1 MLTSRLSPAMC
12 IAGLALGLLAVPLA
26 SDAQPPATIPTVGV
40 LAPNRPPLASDPD
53 SGLNAFLQG
62 LRDLGYLEGQNIRLE
77 YYYAEGQ
84 LERLPALATELVQRN
99 PHVIFTWLT
108 SGALAAQQASTS
120 IPIVVGAATD
130 LVAQGIVGD
139 LARPGGNLT
148 GLVLPSTV
156 LEGKRLEVLKEAVP
170 QLTRVAVLVHP
181 ADPAHHPLPGAL
193 EAEARTLGLELQRVE
208 AANPDA
214 FEAAVAVIVQSR
226 AEALLIADHS
236 IFLRHR
242 DHLLKLVGRHQ
253 LPSVAAQRRYAEA
266 GSLIAYGPNTL
277 EMFRRAAVY
286 VDKILKGAKPADLPL
301 ELPMKY
307 DLVINL
313 KTAKALGLT
322 MPPILLF
329 QATEVIQ

>member
-1 MLTSRLSPAMC
+1 MLTASLSPAMC
-12 IAGLALGLLAVPLA
+12 IALLALGLLTVPLA
-26 SDAQPPATIPTVGV
+26 SDAQPPAHIPTVGV
-40 LAPNRPPLASDPD
+40 LAPNRPPLASDPS
-53 SGLNAFLQG
+53 SGLNAFRQG

-84 LERLPALATELVQRN
+84 LDRLPALAADLVRLSPN
-99 PHVIFTWLT
+99 VIFTWLT
-108 SGALAAQQASTS
+108 AGALAAQQATTT

-130 LVAQGIVGD
+130 LVAQGIVTS

-148 GLVLPSTV
+148 GLALPSTV

-181 ADPAHHPLPGAL
+181 ADPAHHPLPGVL

-208 AANPDA
+208 ATDPDA
-214 FEAAVAVIVQSR
+214 FEAAVAAIVR
-226 AEALLIADHS
+226 TRVEALLIADHS

-242 DHLLKLVGRHQ
+242 DRLLELVGRHQ

-266 GSLIAYGPNTL
+266 GSLIAYGPSTL

-286 VDKILKGAKPADLPL
+286 VDKILKGAKPD
-301 ELPMKY
+301 ELPIELPIKY

-313 KTAKALGLT
+313 KTAKELGLT
-322 MPPILLF
+322 IPPFLLF
-329 QATEVIQ
+329 QATEVIR

>member
-1 MLTSRLSPAMC
+1 MLPASLSPAMR
-12 IAGLALGLLAVPLA
+12 IAVLALGLLAVPLA
-26 SDAQPPATIPTVGV
+26 SDAQPPAHIPTVGV
-40 LAPNRPPLASDPD
+40 LAPNRPPLDTDPS
-53 SGLNAFLQG
+53 SGLNAFRQG
-62 LRDLGYLEGQNIRLE
+62 LRDLGYLEGQNIQLE
-77 YYYAEGQ
+77 YCYAEGQ
-84 LERLPALATELVQRN
+84 LDRLPTLAADLVRRR
-99 PHVIFTWLT
+99 PDVLFTWLT
-108 SGALAAQQASTS
+108 AGALAAQQATTT

-130 LVAQGIVGD
+130 LVAQGIVTS

-148 GLVLPSTV
+148 GLALPSTV

-181 ADPAHHPLPGAL
+181 ADPAHHPLPGVL

-208 AANPDA
+208 ATDPDT
-214 FEAAVAVIVQSR
+214 FEAAVAAIVHSR

-242 DHLLKLVGRHQ
+242 DRLLELVGRHQ

-266 GSLIAYGPNTL
+266 GSLIAYGPSTL

-286 VDKILKGAKPADLPL
+286 VDKILKGAKPA
-301 ELPMKY
+301 ELPIELPIKY

-313 KTAKALGLT
+313 KTAKELGLT
-322 MPPILLF
+322 IPPTLLF
-329 QATEVIQ
+329 QADEVIQ

>member
-1 MLTSRLSPAMC
+1 MLTASLSPAMC
-12 IAGLALGLLAVPLA
+12 IALLALGLLTVPLA
-26 SDAQPPATIPTVGV
+26 SDAQPPAHIPTVGV
-40 LAPNRPPLASDPD
+40 LAPNRPPLASDPS
-53 SGLNAFLQG
+53 SGLNAFRQG

-84 LERLPALATELVQRN
+84 LDRLPALAADLVRLSPN
-99 PHVIFTWLT
+99 VIFTWLT
-108 SGALAAQQASTS
+108 AGALAAQQATTT

-130 LVAQGIVGD
+130 LVAQGIVTS

-148 GLVLPSTV
+148 GLALPSTV

-181 ADPAHHPLPGAL
+181 ADPAHHPLPGVL

-208 AANPDA
+208 ATDPDA
-214 FEAAVAVIVQSR
+214 FEAAVAAIVRTR

-242 DHLLKLVGRHQ
+242 DRLLELVGRHQ

-266 GSLIAYGPNTL
+266 GSLIAYGPSTL

-286 VDKILKGAKPADLPL
+286 VDKILKGAKPA
-301 ELPMKY
+301 ELPIELPIKY

-313 KTAKALGLT
+313 KTAKELGLT
-322 MPPILLF
+322 IPPFLLF
-329 QATEVIQ
+329 QATEVIR

>member
-1 MLTSRLSPAMC
+1 MLTASLSPAMC
-12 IAGLALGLLAVPLA
+12 IALLALGLLTVPLA
-26 SDAQPPATIPTVGV
+26 SDAQPPAHIPTVGV
-40 LAPNRPPLASDPD
+40 LAPNRPPLASDPS
-53 SGLNAFLQG
+53 SGLNAFRQG

-84 LERLPALATELVQRN
+84 LDRLPALAADLVRLSPN
-99 PHVIFTWLT
+99 VIFTWLT
-108 SGALAAQQASTS
+108 AGALAAQQATTT

-130 LVAQGIVGD
+130 LVAQGIVTS

-148 GLVLPSTV
+148 GLALPSTV

-181 ADPAHHPLPGAL
+181 ADPAHHPLPGVL

-208 AANPDA
+208 ATDPDA
-214 FEAAVAVIVQSR
+214 FEAAVAAIVRTR

-242 DHLLKLVGRHQ
+242 DRLLELVGRHQ

-266 GSLIAYGPNTL
+266 GSLIAYGPSTL

-286 VDKILKGAKPADLPL
+286 VDKILKGAKPD
-301 ELPMKY
+301 ELPIELPIKY

-313 KTAKALGLT
+313 KTAKELGLT
-322 MPPILLF
+322 IPPFLLF
-329 QATEVIQ
+329 QATEVIR

>member
-1 MLTSRLSPAMC
+1 MLTASLSPAMC
-12 IAGLALGLLAVPLA
+12 IALLALGLLTVPLA
-26 SDAQPPATIPTVGV
+26 SDAQPPAHIPTVGV
-40 LAPNRPPLASDPD
+40 LAPNRPPLDTDPS
-53 SGLNAFLQG
+53 SGLNAFRQG
-62 LRDLGYLEGQNIRLE
+62 LRDLGYLEGQNIQLE
-77 YYYAEGQ
+77 YCYAEGQ
-84 LERLPALATELVQRN
+84 LDRLPTLAADLVRRR
-99 PHVIFTWLT
+99 PDVLFTWLT
-108 SGALAAQQASTS
+108 AGALAAQQATTT

-130 LVAQGIVGD
+130 LVAQGIVTS

-148 GLVLPSTV
+148 GLALPSTV

-181 ADPAHHPLPGAL
+181 ADPAHHPLPGVL

-208 AANPDA
+208 ATDPDT
-214 FEAAVAVIVQSR
+214 FEAAVAAIVHSR

-242 DHLLKLVGRHQ
+242 DRLLELVGRHQ

-266 GSLIAYGPNTL
+266 GSLIAYGPSTL

-286 VDKILKGAKPADLPL
+286 VDKILKGAKPA
-301 ELPMKY
+301 ELPIELPIKY

-313 KTAKALGLT
+313 KTAKELGLT
-322 MPPILLF
+322 IPPTLLF
-329 QATEVIQ
+329 QADEVIQ